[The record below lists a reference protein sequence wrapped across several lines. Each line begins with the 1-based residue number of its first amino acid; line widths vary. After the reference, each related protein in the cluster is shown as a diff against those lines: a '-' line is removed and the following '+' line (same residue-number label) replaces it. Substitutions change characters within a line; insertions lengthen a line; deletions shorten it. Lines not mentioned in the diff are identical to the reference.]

1 MPSSPNYVRDYKRE
15 NYTAKLRG
23 ERGGSNSANAKGARA
38 RRKVEKKLGHKIP
51 KGMDVDH
58 KKPIKQGGG
67 NGDSNLRLISSSKN
81 RSMGGKSGSSSGK
94 AAGARKGHKARMRK
108 KK

>member
-1 MPSSPNYVRDYKRE
+1 MPSSPNYVRNYKRE

-38 RRKVEKKLGHKIP
+38 RRKIEKKLGHKIP

-58 KKPIKQGGG
+58 KKPVKQGGG

-81 RSMGGKSGSSSGK
+81 RSMGGKSGSSAGK